1 MKRIPIIVIM
11 LLMACLSASAQYAD
25 GGNGLRYKGGWLYTM
40 DGAKVDMTTAAD
52 YMSQE
57 DYQQYYLK
65 GSRLFKAGI
74 VVSSVGGGI
83 IVGSL
88 MFDLI
93 YPNVRKNSNF
103 TTGVHVQEMGVHVPV
118 VTWLGS
124 IVGGTLLAVSVP
136 LYCVGAHKLKKVA
149 NLSFVTPSGGV
160 GLAFRF

>member
-1 MKRIPIIVIM
+1 MKRISIIVIM
-11 LLMACLSASAQYAD
+11 VLLACLSARAQYAD
-25 GGNGLRYKGGWLYTM
+25 NGSGLRYKGGWLYTA
-40 DGAKVDMTTAAD
+40 DGVKVDRTTATA

-65 GSRLFKAGI
+65 GSRLFTAGI

-93 YPNVRKNSNF
+93 YPNVHRSPDP
-103 TTGVHVQEMGVHVPV
+103 TAGVHVPV

-136 LYCVGAHKLKKVA
+136 LYCVGAHKLKKA
-149 NLSFVTPSGGV
+149 ADLSFVSPSGGV